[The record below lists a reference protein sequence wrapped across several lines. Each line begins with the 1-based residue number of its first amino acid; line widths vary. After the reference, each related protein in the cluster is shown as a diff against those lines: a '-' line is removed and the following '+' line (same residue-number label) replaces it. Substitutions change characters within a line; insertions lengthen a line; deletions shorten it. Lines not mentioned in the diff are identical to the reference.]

1 MDYKK
6 LAKLY
11 STSQIY
17 TLLVL
22 IELFSTPDMINYLIH
37 NTEGEMVQILK
48 RRITHDILLVF
59 NSQMTSK
66 IP

>member
-17 TLLVL
+17 PLLIL
-22 IELFSTPDMINYLIH
+22 MEHYSTPDMINYLIH
-37 NTEGEMVQILK
+37 ATEGEMIQILK
-48 RRITHDILLVF
+48 RWIIHDISRVF
-59 NSQMTSK
+59 HSQMTSK

>member
-1 MDYKK
+1 MVIKK

-17 TLLVL
+17 PLLIF
-22 IELFSTPDMINYLIH
+22 IERFSAPDMINYLIH
-37 NTEGEMVQILK
+37 ATEGEMTQILK
-48 RRITHDILLVF
+48 RWIIHDILHVF
-59 NSQMTSK
+59 HSQMNSQ